1 VAARCG
7 DRAIGVVLSGGGRD
21 GARGLRK
28 IKDAGGITI
37 VQDPKEARVSAMP
50 LFALA
55 ADHVDYKLPVAEIGP
70 AVVRLV
76 PGSDQDDDRQ
86 RPAPH
91 EAVRG

>member
-1 VAARCG
+1 MTFDSVAARCG
-7 DRAIGVVLSGGGRD
+7 DRAIGVVLWGGGRD

-55 ADHVDYKLPVAEIGP
+55 ADHVAEIGP
-70 AVVRLV
+70 TVVRLV
-76 PGSDQDDDRQ
+76 TGSDQDDDLQ
-86 RPAPH
+86 KPAPH